1 MNLPSQVVFGDYFE
15 EEKFKQRIDDAKH
28 YSKTKDDKIDY
39 KKLWKL
45 LGADLTSEEREAKF
59 ELDKEQS
66 KISKLQLEVEK
77 FPDAQKSS
85 VPSKGSKEDKST
97 DRFVLISNTAAN
109 QNQNPGVLHSS
120 FSIKGE
126 KTGLFDKTRSER
138 HRTGCL
144 GKPDQDRHQR
154 H

>member
-1 MNLPSQVVFGDYFE
+1 VVYGDYFE
-15 EEKFKQRIDDAKH
+15 EEKFKQRIEDAKH

-45 LGADLTSEEREAKF
+45 LGADLTSEEKEAKF

-77 FPDAQKSS
+77 LPDAQKSS
-85 VPSKGSKEDKST
+85 VPSKGSKEEKST
-97 DRFVLISNTAAN
+97 DQFVPISNPAPN
-109 QNQNPGVLHSS
+109 QNKSPGVLHP
-120 FSIKGE
+120 SISVKGE

-138 HRTGCL
+138 HRAGCL
-144 GKPDQDRHQR
+144 GELDQDRHKR